1 VNIIFHN
8 FRLDTLNQCV
18 WRGEIRI
25 SLTPRAFAVLRYLV
39 EHPGRLVAHDELMD
53 ALWPDTYVQPE
64 VLRKY
69 ILEIRKVLGDQAAEP
84 VFIETLPKRGYQFIA
99 PVRAEGSA
107 SLPDLDLRRSG
118 KLVGRQAALAQ
129 LDLHLKKAL
138 RGRRQLVF
146 LTGEAG
152 IGKTTLIDAFLREI
166 DCHPNLRI
174 ARGQC
179 IEGFGGKEAYYP
191 MLEAMGRLVREPD
204 AAFAIQTLALRAPTW
219 LIQFPSLVK
228 ADQRQA
234 LQQEILGS
242 TRERMVREICEALE
256 VITANRCL
264 ILILEDLHWADHST
278 LDVISALARRSEPS
292 KLLLLGTYRP
302 GAVMGA
308 ESPLRALKQELL
320 LHQFCV
326 EVALERFGE
335 SEIAEYLA
343 ARFPDGELPSGLA
356 GLIQASILG
365 FRSPRLWRAVSYS
378 RPESRDTNPPGS
390 LPTCW

>member
-1 VNIIFHN
+1 MKESRRVNIIFRD
-8 FRLDTLNQCV
+8 FRLDTANQCV
-18 WRGEIRI
+18 WRGEVRI

-69 ILEIRKVLGDQAAEP
+69 ILEIRKVLGDQAAKP

-99 PVRAEGSA
+99 PVSGEGSA
-107 SLPDLDLRRSG
+107 ILPDLDSHRSG
-118 KLVGRQAALAQ
+118 KLVGRRAALEQ
-129 LDLHLKKAL
+129 LDLHLKNAL

-146 LTGEAG
+146 VTGEAG

-166 DCHPNLRI
+166 AFRPNLRI

-191 MLEAMGRLVREPD
+191 LLEALGRLVRDPD
-204 AAFAIQTLALRAPTW
+204 AAFAVQILALRAPTW

-234 LQQEILGS
+234 LQQEILGA

-256 VITANRCL
+256 VITADRCL

-320 LHQFCV
+320 LHQLCV

-335 SEIAEYLA
+335 SEIAE
-343 ARFPDGELPSGLA
+343 
-356 GLIQASILG
+356 SI
-365 FRSPRLWRAVSYS
+365 
-378 RPESRDTNPPGS
+378 
-390 LPTCW
+390 